1 MYFSATDQLMIAK
14 PIPVVCDRCKWS
26 GDIRECPE
34 QPVSYIDFGGEL
46 DYEKEPVCPQCG
58 SPTLEG

>member
-1 MYFSATDQLMIAK
+1 MVAK
-14 PIPVVCDRCKWS
+14 PILVVCDQCKWS

-34 QPVSYIDFGGEL
+34 RLVSYLDFGGEL

-58 SPTLEG
+58 SPSLDG